1 MEKIIVIFLVGVW
14 KWFGAKSFIQSFWRS
29 SRTELCHF
37 LWRPA
42 LPAWGWDITRF
53 KSHFLFRSR
62 KSFVVHCKP
71 LWYRVHFSHNIS
83 NAFKFC
89 VFLILFMCVFVC
101 VHVCVCTLSSS
112 QGDTPSLHPPNA
124 GAHLHRC
131 CRRLHLQQ
139 IENTSFSNLLKDS
152 DFWASIVFVF
162 HCDICAHRTRGY
174 EWRQNKH
181 NHSYYEAYKIKRH
194 NDLTYTLNL
203 YYEPEMQKAA
213 DVADISVLF
222 FQLVLIFGPFWV
234 ILAILG
240 HFWANLGNF
249 GSFLGCFG

>member
-1 MEKIIVIFLVGVW
+1 
-14 KWFGAKSFIQSFWRS
+14 
-29 SRTELCHF
+29 
-37 LWRPA
+37 
-42 LPAWGWDITRF
+42 
-53 KSHFLFRSR
+53 
-62 KSFVVHCKP
+62 
-71 LWYRVHFSHNIS
+71 
-83 NAFKFC
+83 
-89 VFLILFMCVFVC
+89 MCAR
-101 VHVCVCTLSSS
+101 VCVCTLSSS

-124 GAHLHRC
+124 GAHLHRY

-203 YYEPEMQKAA
+203 YYEHVDIMDHTAGSHKTQMWLLRFKICESRLEKNDCEKRGGRRRISWIFSGFKKDQCVQNPKIGPERAR
-213 DVADISVLF
+213 DFS
-222 FQLVLIFGPFWV
+222 GE
-234 ILAILG
+234 ILYE
-240 HFWANLGNF
+240 
-249 GSFLGCFG
+249 